1 MQIGTS
7 LVLLFSV
14 LLLGISF
21 SQSSYAIGN
30 HSFELEWGESGKIEP
45 GNFLFPQRISE
56 DNQGNLYITDLGN
69 SRIQT
74 LSLIHI

>member
-30 HSFELEWGESGKIEP
+30 HSFELEWGESGKINP
-45 GNFLFPQRISE
+45 GNFLFPQRIS
-56 DNQGNLYITDLGN
+56 
-69 SRIQT
+69 
-74 LSLIHI
+74 